1 MSLTLKRFSINE
13 LSSIR
18 DYYYEHGFVIVS
30 DALTRD
36 LLNDF
41 AREYSQLVEINLR
54 KAKTNLQKLPSDKN
68 FISDGIKK
76 LESIDHSWVSDIYDT
91 SSMIPSFLDIVRNT
105 STLEIIKYLLEVNT
119 PLYPYTNRIRIDP
132 PSDNRRTYGWH
143 QETFYT
149 IPRSSFVQTWAPL
162 IYDVRV
168 ENGTISV
175 ADGSHKAGIPY
186 QTWEEI
192 PGGATQILISDDVV
206 NKYEQIAIEMNVG
219 ELLFFSGR
227 LAHKSGNNT
236 SDMVRFSLVG
246 MYHDIASENF
256 IAPSIKFDHK
266 HQDPK
271 SYFEEEMLKIQGI

>member
-105 STLEIIKYLLEVNT
+105 STLEIIKYLL
-119 PLYPYTNRIRIDP
+119 
-132 PSDNRRTYGWH
+132 
-143 QETFYT
+143 
-149 IPRSSFVQTWAPL
+149 
-162 IYDVRV
+162 
-168 ENGTISV
+168 
-175 ADGSHKAGIPY
+175 
-186 QTWEEI
+186 
-192 PGGATQILISDDVV
+192 
-206 NKYEQIAIEMNVG
+206 
-219 ELLFFSGR
+219 
-227 LAHKSGNNT
+227 
-236 SDMVRFSLVG
+236 
-246 MYHDIASENF
+246 
-256 IAPSIKFDHK
+256 
-266 HQDPK
+266 
-271 SYFEEEMLKIQGI
+271 

>member
-1 MSLTLKRFSINE
+1 MSLTLQRFSVEN

-18 DYYYEHGFVIVS
+18 EYYLEHGFVIVK
-30 DALTRD
+30 DAFSEN
-36 LLNDF
+36 LLKNF
-41 AREYSQLVEINLR
+41 ALEYSQLVKINLE
-54 KAKTNLQKLPSDKN
+54 KSGSKFDGKHSDKN
-68 FISDGIKK
+68 FISEGIKT
-76 LESIDHSWVSDIYDT
+76 LEAINHSWVSDIYDT
-91 SSMIPSFLDIVRNT
+91 SAMLPSFLEIVRNP
-105 STLEIIKYLLEVNT
+105 STLLIIKFLLEIDT

-175 ADGSHKAGIPY
+175 ADGSQKEGIPF
-186 QTWEEI
+186 QTWSDV
-192 PGGATQILISDDVV
+192 PGGATQILISDTIID
-206 NKYEQIAIEMNVG
+206 KYEQIAIEMNVG

-227 LAHKSGNNT
+227 LAHKSGNNI
-236 SDMVRFSLVG
+236 SEMVRFSLVG
-246 MYHDIASENF
+246 MYHDISNKNF
-256 IAPSIKFDHK
+256 IAPSIQFDHK

-271 SYFEEEMLKIQGI
+271 SYFEEEMRKIDVK

>member
-1 MSLTLKRFSINE
+1 VSLTLKRFSINE

-175 ADGSHKAGIPY
+175 ADGSHKEGIPY

-192 PGGATQILISDDVV
+192 PGGATQILISDEVV